1 VSLEKLEFLFLKV
14 VYKKAK
20 ITMLE
25 TRLNVIYCTNSEE
38 VESPFES
45 LMLHLRLTEINIVSD
60 GRTSVW
66 KSATI
71 EGINIFLEQPSD
83 LEKAAQAVREF
94 FATRTDQLQLRS
106 WQSDGKD
113 VKVIIKGVVNYNE
126 NPLPHSRLEYIIE

>member
-1 VSLEKLEFLFLKV
+1 
-14 VYKKAK
+14 
-20 ITMLE
+20 MLE